1 MGEGGETSLAA
12 ANYPAEM
19 HFDASFE
26 MMTPD
31 SVLYADD
38 PMHLFGKLADLEASG
53 TELRT
58 EGSGSVLVTADG
70 QKKGRLAQ
78 VRLQL
83 GEATV
88 GREAYVTLG
97 TVVA

>member
-1 MGEGGETSLAA
+1 
-12 ANYPAEM
+12 
-19 HFDASFE
+19 
-26 MMTPD
+26 
-31 SVLYADD
+31 VLYADD
-38 PMHLFGKLADLEASG
+38 PMHLFGKIADPEASG
-53 TELRT
+53 TELAT
-58 EGSGSVLVTADG
+58 EGPGSVLVTADG